1 MPGDGRSAP
10 LRTSEPARRGWY
22 PIAGQPGR
30 LRWWDGNR
38 WTEDEFVVPGSEAD
52 SAIRHPA
59 SGGRRPE
66 GHVAPDRIGILAGGR
81 HLDGSALATLV
92 PTLALLPISLV
103 ALAAFWFPISLLL
116 AIPYWLFAVVYLAAG
131 LLLFLRPVQQALL
144 RWLFGARRPRPVE
157 MRRLRPVW
165 DDVVRQAGFPR
176 DRFVLAVVDSDELNA
191 FACGGHVV
199 ATSTAALALLP
210 EDELHGVLAHELGHH
225 LGFHTAI
232 LTVGHWLS
240 LPIVALA
247 RIGFGFERLSVALS
261 ETLGQRVPA
270 LGVLGRVLGV
280 LFQLVAWVFLA
291 TVMVARR
298 VADWVGQSSEFAADR
313 RAVAMGYGRHLVLA
327 LRRVQS
333 LERADGQEPELPTLF
348 ATHPSPAL
356 RMARIEAMLRQTRQR
371 I

>member
-1 MPGDGRSAP
+1 
-10 LRTSEPARRGWY
+10 
-22 PIAGQPGR
+22 
-30 LRWWDGNR
+30 
-38 WTEDEFVVPGSEAD
+38 V
-52 SAIRHPA
+52 
-59 SGGRRPE
+59 
-66 GHVAPDRIGILAGGR
+66 
-81 HLDGSALATLV
+81 
-92 PTLALLPISLV
+92 LLPISLM
-103 ALAAFWFPISLLL
+103 ALAAFWLPLSTLVPF
-116 AIPYWLFAVVYLAAG
+116 WAVAVGYLVAG
-131 LLLFLRPVQQALL
+131 LALLLRPVQQVLL
-144 RWLFGARRPRPVE
+144 RWLFGARRPTPAE

-165 DDVVRQAGFPR
+165 DEVVRQGGFPR

-225 LGFHTAI
+225 LGFHTAV
-232 LTVGHWLS
+232 LTISHWLS

-247 RIGFGFERLSVALS
+247 RIGFAFERLSVALS

-291 TVMVARR
+291 TVMLARR
-298 VADWVGQSSEFAADR
+298 VADWLGRSSEFAADR

-333 LERADGQEPELPTLF
+333 LEPDQGHEPEPPTLF
-348 ATHPSPAL
+348 ATHPSPTL
-356 RMARIEAMLRQTRQR
+356 RIARIEAMLRQTH
-371 I
+371 